1 MSAPHPALTPVDTK
15 LQNNLFY
22 RALFTA
28 APQLSYTSF
37 SPLSFVTEDLFTLH
51 CFSS

>member
-1 MSAPHPALTPVDTK
+1 MSAAHPALTPIDTK
-15 LQNNLFY
+15 VQNNLFY
-22 RALFTA
+22 SALFTE

-37 SPLSFVTEDLFTLH
+37 SPLSFVTEDLFTLY